1 MFGVG
6 WGEILV
12 IGVVA
17 LVVVGPEKLPEV
29 ARAAGKFYGQLSRV
43 LNEARASWQV
53 ETLVDDHRQPRE
65 TKEPAKTGEAG
76 KNGPDRS

>member
-1 MFGVG
+1 MFGIG

-43 LNEARASWQV
+43 LNEARASWQI
-53 ETLVDDHRQPRE
+53 ETLADDHRKPQGA
-65 TKEPAKTGEAG
+65 KEPAKPAEVE
-76 KNGPDRS
+76 KSGPARS